1 MKQQPVIG
9 FLLVLIAVLMWG
21 TLPIIL
27 QPVLP
32 YIDNQT
38 VVWCRFLVAAIGAYL
53 FLMMGAKRP
62 LMSQLRRQHILLIL
76 LGIIGL
82 SANFLLYNLTLQYI
96 PATVSQVL
104 SPLSSLFMLVCGVF
118 IFKEKI
124 LRHQKI
130 GLTILLIGLALF
142 FNDRFADFSQVNSFS
157 LGIFFCVSSSI
168 VWVIYAVAQKFLLKH
183 FTSQQILF
191 AMYLGCTLVFL
202 PTAKPSQLLDLSPV
216 TLLFLL
222 YACVGTI
229 LAYGCYAEALNRW
242 DISKISMIMPLI
254 PIVTMLFAYLFAL
267 FVPQYFTYPS
277 LNLLSYFGAGIV
289 VFGSFFSAA
298 GHRFIGRR

>member
-9 FLLVLIAVLMWG
+9 FILVLIAVLMWG

-38 VVWCRFLVAAIGAYL
+38 VVWCRFFVAAIGAYL
-53 FLMMGAKRP
+53 ILFMGKKRAFLA
-62 LMSQLRRQHILLIL
+62 QLKRQHIILIL

-82 SANFLLYNLTLQYI
+82 SANFLLYNLTLKYI

-104 SPLSSLFMLVCGVF
+104 SPLSSFFMLICGIF
-118 IFKEKI
+118 IFKEKLLI
-124 LRHQKI
+124 HQKI

-142 FNDRFADFSQVNSFS
+142 FNDRFADFSHVNSFS

-168 VWVIYAVAQKFLLKH
+168 VWVVYAVAQKFLLRN

-202 PTAKPSQLLDLSPV
+202 PVAKPAQLLHLSPI
-216 TLLFLL
+216 TLLFLF
-222 YACVGTI
+222 YACIGTI

-254 PIVTMLFAYLFAL
+254 PIVTILFSFIFAWL
-267 FVPQYFTYPS
+267 LPHNFSYPN
-277 LNLLSYFGAGIV
+277 LNLLSYIGAGVV
-289 VFGSFFSAA
+289 VFGSFFSSA
-298 GHRFIGRR
+298 GYRFIKKR